1 MEMTP
6 QAVRTTGFKLVK
18 RGYDPEEVDAFK
30 EQVAS
35 AVEFAQNQAT
45 AMEARARAAVAK
57 LQEVSQQ
64 VQSAPAA
71 APSGGGD
78 TEVISRTL
86 LLAQRTADQTIG
98 EARIEADQIVVKARE
113 EAGRVLDT
121 ARTMAAKTVD
131 DARFE
136 ARRAVED
143 EKVKAENEVQSL
155 LARRDFLLADVDHLE
170 QYLQAQRERLRD
182 AAVQI
187 QELVERVPGGLGD
200 MRRPLL
206 SASGEELPPGLEP
219 ASAESLGVDQDDTAE
234 TEAPPSAPAA
244 PTLPLSSIDDP
255 TVALAAP
262 TPPPDPQEQVW
273 RMLDEE
279 VAQGRGQGA
288 DLADVSG
295 EMPRPTIPPV
305 PDPFH
310 IDDEELQ

>member
-1 MEMTP
+1 MEMSP
-6 QAVRTTGFKLVK
+6 QAVRSTGFKLVK

-64 VQSAPAA
+64 VQSGAVAPVPAA
-71 APSGGGD
+71 APAAGND
-78 TEVISRTL
+78 HEVISRTL
-86 LLAQRTADQTIG
+86 LLAQRTADQTVA
-98 EARIEADQIVVKARE
+98 EARIEADGIVVKARE

-136 ARRAVED
+136 ARRAAED

-182 AAVQI
+182 AAVQL
-187 QELVERVPGGLGD
+187 QEMVERVPGGLGD

-206 SASGEELPPGLEP
+206 SASAEELPPSIAP
-219 ASAESLGVDQDDTAE
+219 VSAEAAAADLID
-234 TEAPPSAPAA
+234 EAPRGIADEPTQAMPAPVLA
-244 PTLPLSSIDDP
+244 DP
-255 TVALAAP
+255 H
-262 TPPPDPQEQVW
+262 DPVW
-273 RMLDEE
+273 KMLDEE
-279 VAQGRGQGA
+279 VAQGRTARGNLDDITGEIT
-288 DLADVSG
+288 G
-295 EMPRPTIPPV
+295 EMPRPTLPPV

>member
-1 MEMTP
+1 MEMSP
-6 QAVRTTGFKLVK
+6 QAVRSTGFKLVK

-64 VQSAPAA
+64 VQSGAVAPAPAA
-71 APSGGGD
+71 PAGGND
-78 TEVISRTL
+78 HEVISRTL
-86 LLAQRTADQTIG
+86 LLAQRTADQTVA
-98 EARIEADQIVVKARE
+98 EARIEADGIVVKARE

-136 ARRAVED
+136 ARRAAED
-143 EKVKAENEVQSL
+143 EKVTAENEVQSL

-182 AAVQI
+182 AAVQL
-187 QELVERVPGGLGD
+187 QEMVERVPGGLGD

-206 SASGEELPPGLEP
+206 SASAEELP
-219 ASAESLGVDQDDTAE
+219 ASVAPVSAAAAAADLIDDTPRTNVDEPTQAMP
-234 TEAPPSAPAA
+234 APSAAV
-244 PTLPLSSIDDP
+244 DP
-255 TVALAAP
+255 H
-262 TPPPDPQEQVW
+262 EQVW
-273 RMLDEE
+273 KMLDEE
-279 VAQGRGQGA
+279 VAQGRTALGNLDDITGEIT
-288 DLADVSG
+288 G
-295 EMPRPTIPPV
+295 EMPRPTLPPV

>member
-1 MEMTP
+1 MEMSP
-6 QAVRTTGFKLVK
+6 QAVRSTGFKLVK

-64 VQSAPAA
+64 VQSGAVAPAPAA
-71 APSGGGD
+71 PAGGND
-78 TEVISRTL
+78 HEVISRTL
-86 LLAQRTADQTIG
+86 LLAQRTADQTVA
-98 EARIEADQIVVKARE
+98 EARIEADGIVVKARE

-136 ARRAVED
+136 ARRAAED
-143 EKVKAENEVQSL
+143 EKVTAENEVQSL

-182 AAVQI
+182 AAVQL
-187 QELVERVPGGLGD
+187 QEMVERVPGGLGD

-206 SASGEELPPGLEP
+206 SASAEELP
-219 ASAESLGVDQDDTAE
+219 ASVAPVSAATAAADLIDDTPRTNVDEPTQAMP
-234 TEAPPSAPAA
+234 APSAAV
-244 PTLPLSSIDDP
+244 DP
-255 TVALAAP
+255 H
-262 TPPPDPQEQVW
+262 EQVW
-273 RMLDEE
+273 KMLDEE
-279 VAQGRGQGA
+279 VAQGRTARGNLDDITGEIT
-288 DLADVSG
+288 G
-295 EMPRPTIPPV
+295 EMPRPTLPPV

>member
-1 MEMTP
+1 MEMSP
-6 QAVRTTGFKLVK
+6 QAVRSTGFKLVK

-30 EQVAS
+30 EQVAG

-64 VQSAPAA
+64 VQSGAPAQ
-71 APSGGGD
+71 APAPASSGD

-86 LLAQRTADQTIG
+86 LLAQRTADQTVA
-98 EARIEADQIVVKARE
+98 EARMEAEGIVGKARD

-136 ARRAVED
+136 ARRAAED
-143 EKVKAENEVQSL
+143 ERVKAENEVQSL
-155 LARRDFLLADVDHLE
+155 LARRDFLLSDVDHLE
-170 QYLQAQRERLRD
+170 QYILAQRERLRD
-182 AAVQI
+182 AAVQL
-187 QELVERVPGGLGD
+187 QEMVERVPGGLGD

-206 SASGEELPPGLEP
+206 SASGEDLPPAVQP
-219 ASAESLGVDQDDTAE
+219 VAAAAASSESVTGRV
-234 TEAPPSAPAA
+234 AA
-244 PTLPLSSIDDP
+244 IDDP
-255 TVALAAP
+255 TEAIEAPPAPPVPAADI
-262 TPPPDPQEQVW
+262 DPHEQVW
-273 RMLDEE
+273 KMLDEE
-279 VAQGRGQGA
+279 VAQGRTAKGSIEDITGEIT
-288 DLADVSG
+288 G
-295 EMPRPTIPPV
+295 EMPRPTIPPL

>member
-1 MEMTP
+1 MEMSP
-6 QAVRTTGFKLVK
+6 QAVRSTGFKLVK

-64 VQSAPAA
+64 VQSGAAAPAPAA
-71 APSGGGD
+71 APTGGND
-78 TEVISRTL
+78 HEVISRTL
-86 LLAQRTADQTIG
+86 LLAQRTADQTVA
-98 EARIEADQIVVKARE
+98 EARIEADGIVVKARE

-136 ARRAVED
+136 ARRAAED

-170 QYLQAQRERLRD
+170 QYLQAQRERLRG
-182 AAVQI
+182 AAVQL
-187 QELVERVPGGLGD
+187 QEMVERVPGGLGD

-206 SASGEELPPGLEP
+206 SASAEELPPSIAP
-219 ASAESLGVDQDDTAE
+219 VSAEAAAADLIDD
-234 TEAPPSAPAA
+234 APRAA
-244 PTLPLSSIDDP
+244 IDDP
-255 TVALAAP
+255 TQGMPAP
-262 TPPPDPQEQVW
+262 TPQVDPHEQVW
-273 RMLDEE
+273 KMLDEE
-279 VAQGRGQGA
+279 VAQGRTAHGNIDDITGEIT
-288 DLADVSG
+288 G
-295 EMPRPTIPPV
+295 EMPRPTLPPV